1 MARDAQVLEQC
12 MSSINN
18 TAVSYARP
26 NPYSVYSDDTRN
38 PVIYM
43 KVPRQRNITPSGNGT
58 AGFRQFEAMEK
69 VVEPLGPE
77 LCNVSVTDSFRR
89 EGKHLTVSL

>member
-1 MARDAQVLEQC
+1 
-12 MSSINN
+12 MSSIPNS
-18 TAVSYARP
+18 AVSYARP

-43 KVPRQRNITPSGNGT
+43 KVPRQRNVAPSGNGT

-77 LCNVSVTDSFRR
+77 LCSVFVICHSPLIKRI
-89 EGKHLTVSL
+89 